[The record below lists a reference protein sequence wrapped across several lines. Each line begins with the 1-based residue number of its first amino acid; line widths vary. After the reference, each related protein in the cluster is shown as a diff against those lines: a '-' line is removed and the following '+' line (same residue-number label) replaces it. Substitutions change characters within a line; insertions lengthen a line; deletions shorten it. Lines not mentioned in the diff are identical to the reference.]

1 MELIVQ
7 TVTDFFEGNS
17 QWFGLVIIPI
27 SAALIGWLTNVL
39 AIWMTFY
46 PLNFTGLGRVG
57 LGKIGWQG
65 IVPSH
70 AAKMAALSV
79 DLMVGKLIDLKDLF
93 GKIKPEQIAERTYPI
108 LKPISDTVM
117 DETLSKKMPFPWYFL
132 PSNIKAEFLKEA
144 SKEIP
149 YAVQHTMRD
158 IQGNIETLFD
168 VKSMVIAQLEGDK
181 TLLNEIFLECGAAEF
196 RFLERSGFYFGFL
209 FGLMQMALWYYIQD
223 LPFSWL
229 MLPIGGLLVGY
240 LTNWLALKLI
250 FKPQQPIKIGF
261 WTLQGLFLKRQ
272 KEVAATYS
280 KIVATKILTTK
291 NVFEAILNG
300 KEKQLLNEI
309 IEKNVSKAVNHSVSG
324 FRAAVQLLM
333 GRKAFDEMKQAIS
346 NTFQAVLPQIITAT
360 FDYADEA
367 LDMENTLNEKMS
379 NLTSEAFEGFLHP
392 VFQEDELKLIL
403 VGAILGMVAGFLQML
418 FLL

>member
-7 TVTDFFEGNS
+7 HTINFFEANLH
-17 QWFGLVIIPI
+17 WFGLVIIPI

-46 PLNFTGLGRVG
+46 PLDFTGLGKVG
-57 LGKIGWQG
+57 LGKVGWQG

-70 AAKMAALSV
+70 AGKMAALSV

-108 LKPISDTVM
+108 LKPISNEVM
-117 DETLSKKMPFPWYFL
+117 DDTLSQKMPLPWYFL
-132 PSNIKAEFLKEA
+132 PPSIKAEFLKEA
-144 SKEIP
+144 TKEIP
-149 YAVQHTMRD
+149 HAVQATMRD
-158 IQGNIETLFD
+158 IQDNIETLFD
-168 VKSMVIAQLEGDK
+168 VKSMVIEQLEGDK
-181 TLLNEIFLECGAAEF
+181 ALLNEIFLECGAAEF

-209 FGLMQMALWYYIQD
+209 FGLMQMVLWYYIQD
-223 LPFSWL
+223 VPFSWL

-250 FKPQQPIKIGF
+250 FEPQQPIKIIF
-261 WTLQGLFLKRQ
+261 WTFQGLFLKRQ

-280 KIVATKILTTK
+280 KIVATKLLTTK
-291 NVFEAILNG
+291 KIFEAILNG
-300 KEKQLLNEI
+300 KEKSLLDKI
-309 IEKNVSKAVNHSVSG
+309 VKKNVDEAVNHSVGG
-324 FRAAVQLLM
+324 FRSVVQLLM
-333 GRKAFDEMKQAIS
+333 GRKEFEATKQIIAKA
-346 NTFQAVLPQIITAT
+346 FQAVLPNIISAT
-360 FDYADEA
+360 FDYSDEA
-367 LDMENTLNEKMS
+367 LDMENTLNEKMA
-379 NLTSEAFEGFLHP
+379 NLSSAEFEGFLHP

-403 VGAILGMVAGFLQML
+403 VGAILGMFAGFLQML